1 MRLFSTSS
9 AALIAACL
17 STSALA
23 QGTQYECSV
32 IDMLIF
38 GENAE
43 FIAQNMR
50 KRFFIL
56 LDDDTAYVTQVSDE
70 GQSSQS
76 IYTIVHR
83 VVFDTQVHAVELSPV
98 GMNTIALNTDSG
110 DTTLIVQYPQFAN
123 VWKLDC
129 DAR

>member
-1 MRLFSTSS
+1 
-9 AALIAACL
+9 
-17 STSALA
+17 
-23 QGTQYECSV
+23 
-32 IDMLIF
+32 MLIF

-56 LDDDTAYVTQVSDE
+56 LDDDSVYVTQVSDE